1 MYLNTV
7 TKLLGCPIELDT
19 DLGTESGIVVPIQ
32 LCFRENSDSH
42 RSVPSPRNQAIE
54 GWWLKGN
61 LFGGVNFL
69 LI

>member
-7 TKLLGCPIELDT
+7 AKLLGCPIELDT

-32 LCFRENSDSH
+32 LCFHENPDSH
-42 RSVPSPRNQAIE
+42 SYIPSPRNQPIE
-54 GWWLKGN
+54 YWWLKRD
-61 LFGGVNFL
+61 LFGGGNFL